1 MTEAGETYLR
11 EHNIDDALKLMRD
24 HLLEMRPED
33 PWTFMIESM
42 FFFVNVSAIATKILT
57 KYTPRSAYK
66 NKAKWGDGGTSNEE

>member
-1 MTEAGETYLR
+1 MTEAGEAYLR

-33 PWTFMIESM
+33 PWTIMIECL

-57 KYTPRSAYK
+57 
-66 NKAKWGDGGTSNEE
+66 